1 MATRQKY
8 ERLKKTIIKDGEA
21 TQVTITS
28 KEMKST
34 IAKAYGISLEAVD
47 KKYYL
52 FRNRLRA
59 YESFKRESG
68 VEVKPQSPLNLMY
81 KQAKSMLR
89 HGADYKP
96 SNEFVAINTFS
107 AVSISKGERLA
118 KATESRYYKKHQAEI
133 GRLALANFEKF
144 IIAHTN
150 AQEVVKAYREGT
162 INGVQLQDS
171 LAQMAKDVKARQKEL
186 RQKGGGFSGS
196 TIGTD
201 DIEIP
206 SAEEYIKDYKTDNA
220 KEDDETLK
228 EKE

>member
-8 ERLKKTIIKDGEA
+8 ERLKKTIIKGGEP
-21 TQVTITS
+21 TQVTISS

-68 VEVKPQSPLNLMY
+68 VEVTPQSPLNLMY

-89 HGADYKP
+89 HGAEYKP
-96 SNEFVAINTFS
+96 SNEFEAINTFS
-107 AVSISKGERLA
+107 AVSITKGERLA

-133 GRLALANFEKF
+133 GSLALVNFKKF
-144 IIAHTN
+144 IISHTS
-150 AQEVVKAYREGT
+150 AQEAVKEYREGK
-162 INGVQLQDS
+162 INGVQLQAS
-171 LAQMAKDVKARQKEL
+171 LAQMSKDVKAIQK
-186 RQKGGGFSGS
+186 QKRAGGFANGQIGS
-196 TIGTD
+196 DTA
-201 DIEIP
+201 EIP
-206 SAEEYIKDYKTDNA
+206 SAEEYIKDFKTDDA